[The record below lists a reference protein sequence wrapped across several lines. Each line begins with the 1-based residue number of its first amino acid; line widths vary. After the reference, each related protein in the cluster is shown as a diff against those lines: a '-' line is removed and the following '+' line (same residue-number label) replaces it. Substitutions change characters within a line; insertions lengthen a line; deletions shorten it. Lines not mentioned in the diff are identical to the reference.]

1 MPILISMEGDQSRPS
16 GITELLADILTS
28 SERIFSLIEKDKHKE
43 SADELEKVLFKM
55 KKAMFITPKN
65 PEEIE
70 RAKESL
76 EKIKMKF
83 EVLRR
88 YYELITLIWDE
99 ANSVSSK
106 EFKQGTL
113 VNKLT

>member
-1 MPILISMEGDQSRPS
+1 MKAEQDKYSS
-16 GITELLADILTS
+16 ITELLTDILTS

-55 KKAMFITPKN
+55 KKAMFLSPRN
-65 PEEIE
+65 PEEVE
-70 RAKESL
+70 KAKESL

-83 EVLRR
+83 EVLKR
-88 YYELITLIWDE
+88 YYELITLIWNE
-99 ANSVSSK
+99 ANSVSAK

-113 VNKLT
+113 VNRLT